1 MKGKQETKA
10 KPELELTEQQI
21 ADFTKLAELQKGIA
35 TDGKARKRIT
45 DAYRA
50 FMERSVEYLDVR
62 YRKNVEPRTS
72 VKLTTYNQVVAA
84 ILKIQ
89 TRIYN
94 ERDNLGYY
102 DDDIRE
108 ENDRLTELLIGAAE
122 DLKTKRIVR
131 PEE

>member
-50 FMERSVEYLDVR
+50 FMEDNQAALDAERGGVRAGKLKVWIEVKRELHAMIVE
-62 YRKNVEPRTS
+62 
-72 VKLTTYNQVVAA
+72 
-84 ILKIQ
+84 
-89 TRIYN
+89 
-94 ERDNLGYY
+94 
-102 DDDIRE
+102 
-108 ENDRLTELLIGAAE
+108 
-122 DLKTKRIVR
+122 
-131 PEE
+131 